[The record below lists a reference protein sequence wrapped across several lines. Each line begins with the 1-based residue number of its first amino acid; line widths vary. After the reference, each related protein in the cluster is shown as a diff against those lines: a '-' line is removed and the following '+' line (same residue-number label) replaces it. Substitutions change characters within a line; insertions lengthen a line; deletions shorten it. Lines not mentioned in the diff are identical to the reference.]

1 MAESGLDLPD
11 PFLNVSLWEVAEEFG
26 QARSSLFG
34 VLLMWMGLGG
44 VERRGCRKNSRNSF
58 WGLKRAEAALQR
70 LFLGVLGLI
79 WGCFGLFRE
88 FFNERLTSGTGF
100 GIITNS
106 SDESKDKAVE
116 AKRAL

>member
-1 MAESGLDLPD
+1 MEGRPGAPECL
-11 PFLNVSLWEVAEEFG
+11 
-26 QARSSLFG
+26 ARLSEKFPERVGILF
-34 VLLMWMGLGG
+34 
-44 VERRGCRKNSRNSF
+44 E
-58 WGLKRAEAALQR
+58 GLKRAEAALQR
-70 LFLGVLGLI
+70 LFLGVLGLF

-88 FFNERLTSGTGF
+88 FFNELLTSGTGF

>member
-1 MAESGLDLPD
+1 VTAGHVVLYLFAIPLCPGERGFALI
-11 PFLNVSLWEVAEEFG
+11 LWWNG
-26 QARSSLFG
+26 RSPWGSG
-34 VLLMWMGLGG
+34 VLGETFWEIP
-44 VERRGCRKNSRNSF
+44 ERVGILFEGSK
-58 WGLKRAEAALQR
+58 WAEAALQR
-70 LFLGVLGLI
+70 LFLGVLGLF

-88 FFNERLTSGTGF
+88 FFNELLTSGTGF